1 LLIFSFFLVS
11 LYKPNDLTH
20 YNMPLEDYYVPE
32 MWSQIIND
40 SEYHEQRK
48 QIDKFNAENKWKK
61 RGLAILP
68 TKFGLLIRLFLD

>member
-1 LLIFSFFLVS
+1 
-11 LYKPNDLTH
+11 
-20 YNMPLEDYYVPE
+20 MPLEDYYVPE
-32 MWSQIIND
+32 MWSQLIND

-68 TKFGLLIRLFLD
+68 TKFGLLMRLF

>member
-1 LLIFSFFLVS
+1 M
-11 LYKPNDLTH
+11 YKPNDLTH

-40 SEYHEQRK
+40 SEYHAQRK

-68 TKFGLLIRLFLD
+68 TKFGLL